1 MATHNHLKALGKALR
16 ARRLTLGL
24 KLREVEERS
33 GVGLEYL
40 SNIERGYV
48 NPKRGPVTPSDD
60 VLTRIASALGIP
72 LRELHAAL
80 GRGDGGAEH
89 PAVAY
94 LRGLPD
100 PAKDQALRIL
110 EAALPY
116 GAAPALNAGSA
127 PPAAPLEAEALA
139 AALERRART
148 NSPGLR
154 RARSVTW
161 MLDVAGRFLMSE
173 GRGLAAESLAPGQ
186 VVGLRIEDV
195 YRDSPDF
202 LEKVRMVIASD
213 SPLDW
218 TTTVRGQPWHC
229 WTEPL
234 RDAGGRKVGIVGAS
248 LEIPPEGP
256 PQERPGN
263 KAQEQPA

>member
-1 MATHNHLKALGKALR
+1 MHL
-16 ARRLTLGL
+16 
-24 KLREVEERS
+24 S
-33 GVGLEYL
+33 PQHL
-40 SNIERGYV
+40 SNLENAYNRPG
-48 NPKRGPVTPSDD
+48 KEPVTPPDELLAALSK
-60 VLTRIASALGIP
+60 VLGIP

-80 GRGDGGAEH
+80 GRGDGDAEH

-116 GAAPALNAGSA
+116 GGAPAP
-127 PPAAPLEAEALA
+127 PPAPPLEAEALA
-139 AALERRART
+139 AALERRARA
-148 NSPGLR
+148 NSPSLR
-154 RARSVTW
+154 RSRSVTW

-173 GRGLAAESLAPGQ
+173 GRGLAAEALAPGQ

-195 YRDSPDF
+195 YKDSPDF

-248 LEIPPEGP
+248 LEIPPEEP
-256 PQERPGN
+256 TQERPGDEGR
-263 KAQEQPA
+263 QQPA